1 MKTYCS
7 GAGCLEKT
15 NRIPCIFALQRFR
28 FWPDRW
34 AVASPFRWSH
44 WKLWNDHLERTSNG
58 TWLVETSIFFS
69 GKSFSIRYGD
79 IFAGYFGI
87 CQPWNWQK
95 LWCTEISGTFI
106 HLPYCDLDEGHE
118 WFCWFYPHLICAHWY
133 FPWVKKKHVEFY
145 VHTHTVTYICICI
158 YIYIHVY
165 ATHTHIYYT
174 IYYIL
179 YTYIWHMNA
188 TILIG
193 FPDVTFPKGLV
204 ASHDG
209 CSLARSRFSTTG
221 LTPPWTNHLPI
232 LSGSIASLLCLYTFC
247 RQIWKQ
253 YFPFCFQ
260 PVKPSDLSSKQ
271 MLWWVLQLDIFTLT
285 DRRTPALPPHDSRL
299 TVIRPVEV
307 HTTQG
312 APHLTCQPLEQTV
325 LWQPVCKFIMM
336 TQ

>member
-118 WFCWFYPHLICAHWY
+118 WFCWFYPHLMCAHWY

-165 ATHTHIYYT
+165 ATHTHIL
-174 IYYIL
+174 YYIL
-179 YTYIWHMNA
+179 YTIHIHM
-188 TILIG
+188 TYECHHLDWIPRCGISQG
-193 FPDVTFPKGLV
+193 PCGLTRRMQPRKV
-204 ASHDG
+204 EVFHDG
-209 CSLARSRFSTTG
+209 FD
-221 LTPPWTNHLPI
+221 
-232 LSGSIASLLCLYTFC
+232 
-247 RQIWKQ
+247 
-253 YFPFCFQ
+253 
-260 PVKPSDLSSKQ
+260 PSMNQSS
-271 MLWWVLQLDIFTLT
+271 
-285 DRRTPALPPHDSRL
+285 PYS
-299 TVIRPVEV
+299 
-307 HTTQG
+307 
-312 APHLTCQPLEQTV
+312 
-325 LWQPVCKFIMM
+325 
-336 TQ
+336 

>member
-34 AVASPFRWSH
+34 AVAPPFRWSH

-118 WFCWFYPHLICAHWY
+118 WFCWFYPHLMCAHWY

-145 VHTHTVTYICICI
+145 VHT
-158 YIYIHVY
+158 
-165 ATHTHIYYT
+165 
-174 IYYIL
+174 
-179 YTYIWHMNA
+179 
-188 TILIG
+188 
-193 FPDVTFPKGLV
+193 
-204 ASHDG
+204 
-209 CSLARSRFSTTG
+209 
-221 LTPPWTNHLPI
+221 
-232 LSGSIASLLCLYTFC
+232 
-247 RQIWKQ
+247 
-253 YFPFCFQ
+253 
-260 PVKPSDLSSKQ
+260 
-271 MLWWVLQLDIFTLT
+271 LQ
-285 DRRTPALPPHDSRL
+285 
-299 TVIRPVEV
+299 
-307 HTTQG
+307 
-312 APHLTCQPLEQTV
+312 
-325 LWQPVCKFIMM
+325 
-336 TQ
+336 

>member
-1 MKTYCS
+1 MKLTEIVVYRDFGNIHS
-7 GAGCLEKT
+7 LAILRLGRRSWVILLILTPSHVRQLVLSLVKEKT
-15 NRIPCIFALQRFR
+15 CWVLC
-28 FWPDRW
+28 
-34 AVASPFRWSH
+34 
-44 WKLWNDHLERTSNG
+44 TYTYSN
-58 TWLVETSIFFS
+58 
-69 GKSFSIRYGD
+69 
-79 IFAGYFGI
+79 
-87 CQPWNWQK
+87 
-95 LWCTEISGTFI
+95 I
-106 HLPYCDLDEGHE
+106 HMYM
-118 WFCWFYPHLICAHWY
+118 Y
-133 FPWVKKKHVEFY
+133 
-145 VHTHTVTYICICI
+145 I
-158 YIYIHVY
+158 YIYIHTCIRN
-165 ATHTHIYYT
+165 THTYT
-174 IYYIL
+174 ILYTISYIL

-193 FPDVTFPKGLV
+193 FPDVAFPKGLV

-260 PVKPSDLSSKQ
+260 PVKPSDSSSKQ

-325 LWQPVCKFIMM
+325 LWQP